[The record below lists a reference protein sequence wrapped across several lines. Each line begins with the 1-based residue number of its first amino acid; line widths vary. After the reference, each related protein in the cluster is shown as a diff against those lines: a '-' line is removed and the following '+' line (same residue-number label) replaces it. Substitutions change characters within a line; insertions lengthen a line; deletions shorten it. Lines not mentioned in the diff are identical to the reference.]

1 MEHYIAALY
10 AIVTKGLNTNSY
22 KFALWRAL
30 ANLAPDTD
38 QKRPNISKQQLA
50 PLFLN
55 YYWPLEVK
63 FHIRQGIDPNKDPIV
78 MKRIRQLLNVGT
90 ITHGETL
97 KDFQR
102 RMPKEHKILV
112 EGIARQAFD
121 DVIPRFHIV
130 HGKQTDPRI
139 FTFTG
144 KPGKAGDEIEL
155 TNDGRQFLIDY
166 QDLID
171 YVAVSGWVRF
181 TEQFTSAP
189 RLHDK
194 IAGTRVKR
202 GAVSQWRDLLRVM
215 QNGKCFYDET
225 HDMASSEVDHVL
237 PWSFVLEDRTWN
249 LVLACRNCNNGK
261 RDRLTNM
268 DALERLCARNE
279 QIAKGHKGASR
290 NFLRHFAEWQSRD
303 LSSHIQGLYDQA
315 VADKFP
321 TWK

>member
-1 MEHYIAALY
+1 
-10 AIVTKGLNTNSY
+10 
-22 KFALWRAL
+22 
-30 ANLAPDTD
+30 
-38 QKRPNISKQQLA
+38 
-50 PLFLN
+50 
-55 YYWPLEVK
+55 
-63 FHIRQGIDPNKDPIV
+63 
-78 MKRIRQLLNVGT
+78 
-90 ITHGETL
+90 
-97 KDFQR
+97 
-102 RMPKEHKILV
+102 
-112 EGIARQAFD
+112 
-121 DVIPRFHIV
+121 
-130 HGKQTDPRI
+130 
-139 FTFTG
+139 
-144 KPGKAGDEIEL
+144 L

-290 NFLRHFAEWQSRD
+290 NFLRHFAEWHSRD
-303 LSSHIQGLYDQA
+303 LSSEVMTSSLCPRGL
-315 VADKFP
+315 
-321 TWK
+321 